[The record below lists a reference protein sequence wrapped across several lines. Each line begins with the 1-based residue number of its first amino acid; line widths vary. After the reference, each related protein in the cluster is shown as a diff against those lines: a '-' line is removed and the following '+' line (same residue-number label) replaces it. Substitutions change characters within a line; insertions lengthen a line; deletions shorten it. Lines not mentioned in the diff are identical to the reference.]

1 MEHGDAVDGLSA
13 LAHGVRLALFRR
25 LVRAGPDG
33 LCPGDLQE
41 ALGLTPSALSFHL
54 KTLRQA
60 GLVGVRQA
68 GRHLFYSADFDAM
81 NTLLQYLT
89 ENCCA
94 ESGHDCALPP
104 QCATS

>member
-1 MEHGDAVDGLSA
+1 MNHHDAVDALSA
-13 LAHGVRLALFRR
+13 LAHNGRLALFRR

-33 LCPGDLQE
+33 QCPGDLQE

-68 GRHLFYSADFDAM
+68 GRHLYYSADFDAM

-94 ESGHDCALPP
+94 ESGGACERPP
-104 QCATS
+104 RCATS